1 MPLEECYLSKEGLEK
16 YLTSL
21 CTVVWSKGFQF
32 YSTNQLSFENT
43 KVYCSQQMLQNLIK
57 LSEAYKLQPYH
68 FQQINDHLQ
77 QNVLE
82 YMLSKYPMTS
92 AQHINRNLNNAIR
105 EVDNTDLTTNNFL
118 YKSEVRFKFRD
129 NGEYNDLIMGT
140 INEAMARIESKQ
152 EGKSVF

>member
-1 MPLEECYLSKEGLEK
+1 
-16 YLTSL
+16 
-21 CTVVWSKGFQF
+21 
-32 YSTNQLSFENT
+32 
-43 KVYCSQQMLQNLIK
+43 MLQNLIK

-92 AQHINRNLNNAIR
+92 SQHINRNLNNAIR